1 MVKVPV
7 LKPDGSKK
15 GDVELPEAFSAAPR
29 PDLVHKAVR
38 VAQSNRRQPYGA
50 GRMSGAMHS
59 TKSAG
64 KGKGMS
70 RVPRIGGSGP
80 GALAPPTVG
89 GRRAHPPEARRV
101 WTEKINNKERKL
113 AIRSA
118 LAATG
123 SRALV
128 TARGHKIDEKVA
140 LPVIVDAAFEKI
152 EKASEMLT
160 AFDKIGLSADLER
173 ASEGVHVRAGR
184 GKMRG
189 RRLRKPTSILLVASD
204 PSKLLRGAGN
214 LPGVDVCAPKDLNTE
229 MLAPGGVAGR
239 LTVFTEGALK
249 LLEAKK

>member
-15 GDVELPEAFSAAPR
+15 GDVELPAAFSASNR

-50 GRMSGAMHS
+50 GAMSGAMHS

-70 RVPRIGGSGP
+70 RVPRIQGSGP

-89 GRRAHPPEARRV
+89 GRRAHPPESRRV
-101 WTEKINNKERKL
+101 WTEKINNKERML
-113 AIRSA
+113 AIESA
-118 LAATG
+118 IAATG
-123 SRALV
+123 NRALV
-128 TARGHKIDEKVA
+128 TARGHKIGDKLA
-140 LPVIVDAAFEKI
+140 LPVVVDAAFEKI
-152 EKASEMLT
+152 QKASEMLA

-184 GKMRG
+184 GKLRG
-189 RRLRKPTSILLVASD
+189 RRLRKPTSILVVAVD
-204 PSKLLRGAGN
+204 PAMLTRGAGN
-214 LPGVDVCAPKDLNTE
+214 LPGVMVVAPKDLSAE
-229 MLAPGGVAGR
+229 LLAPGGIAGR
-239 LTVFTEGALK
+239 LTVYTEGALK
-249 LLEAKK
+249 SLEAKK